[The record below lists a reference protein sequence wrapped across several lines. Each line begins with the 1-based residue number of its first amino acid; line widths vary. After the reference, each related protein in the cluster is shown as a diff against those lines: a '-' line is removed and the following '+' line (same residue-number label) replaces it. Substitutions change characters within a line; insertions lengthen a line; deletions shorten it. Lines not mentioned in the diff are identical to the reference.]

1 LSSFEAR
8 EEHKVKTMRI
18 ALASDHGG
26 FRLKKEIMVFLEQE
40 GIAFHDFGSFSEEAV
55 DYPDYALVV
64 AESIHRGDFERGIL
78 CCGTGIGMV
87 VAANKIPGV
96 RAALCHDCFSARM
109 AAEHNDANILTLG
122 QRVIGNGLAIEIVR
136 TWLKAEFQGGR
147 HARRVAKITVIEQKY
162 GKE

>member
-1 LSSFEAR
+1 
-8 EEHKVKTMRI
+8 MRV

-26 FRLKKEIMVFLEQE
+26 FRLKKEIMVFLQQE
-40 GIAFHDFGSFSEEAV
+40 GISCYDFGTFSEEAV
-55 DYPDYALVV
+55 DYPDYALKV
-64 AESIHRGDFERGIL
+64 AEVVRKGDFEQGIL

-87 VAANKIPGV
+87 IAANKITGI
-96 RAALCHDCFSARM
+96 RAALCHDSFSARM
-109 AAEHNDANILTLG
+109 AREHNDANILTLG

-147 HARRVAKITVIEQKY
+147 HARRVAKITAMEQKY

>member
-1 LSSFEAR
+1 MW
-8 EEHKVKTMRI
+8 V

-26 FRLKKEIMVFLEQE
+26 FRLKKEIIVFLRQE
-40 GIAFHDFGSFSEEAV
+40 GIAFHDLGPFSEEAV
-55 DYPDYALVV
+55 DYPDYALMV
-64 AESIHRGDFERGIL
+64 AEVVRKGDFEQGIL

-87 VAANKIPGV
+87 IAANKIPGV

-109 AAEHNDANILTLG
+109 AREHNDANILTLG

-147 HARRVAKITVIEQKY
+147 HARRVAKITAMEQKY

>member
-1 LSSFEAR
+1 
-8 EEHKVKTMRI
+8 MRV

-26 FRLKKEIMVFLEQE
+26 FRLKKEIIVFLRQE
-40 GIAFHDFGSFSEEAV
+40 GIAFHDLGPFSEEAV
-55 DYPDYALVV
+55 DYPDYALMV
-64 AESIHRGDFERGIL
+64 AEVVRKGDFEQGIL

-87 VAANKIPGV
+87 IAANKIPGV

-109 AAEHNDANILTLG
+109 AREHNDANILTLG

-147 HARRVAKITVIEQKY
+147 HARRVAKITAMEQKY

>member
-1 LSSFEAR
+1 
-8 EEHKVKTMRI
+8 MRV

-26 FRLKKEIMVFLEQE
+26 FRLKKEIIVFLRQE
-40 GIAFHDFGSFSEEAV
+40 GIAFHDLGPFSEEAV
-55 DYPDYALVV
+55 DYPDYALMV
-64 AESIHRGDFERGIL
+64 AEVVRKGDFEQGIL

-87 VAANKIPGV
+87 IAANKIPGV

-109 AAEHNDANILTLG
+109 AREHNDANILTLG

-136 TWLKAEFQGGR
+136 TWLKAKFQGGR
-147 HARRVAKITVIEQKY
+147 HARRVAKITAMEQKY

>member
-1 LSSFEAR
+1 
-8 EEHKVKTMRI
+8 MRV

-26 FRLKKEIMVFLEQE
+26 FRLKKEIIVFLEQE
-40 GIAFHDFGSFSEEAV
+40 GIAFHDLGPFSEEVV
-55 DYPDYALVV
+55 DYPDYALMV
-64 AESIHRGDFERGIL
+64 AEVVRKGDFEQGIL

-87 VAANKIPGV
+87 IAANKIPGV

-109 AAEHNDANILTLG
+109 AREHNDANILTLG

-136 TWLKAEFQGGR
+136 TWLKAKFQGGR
-147 HARRVAKITVIEQKY
+147 HARRVAKITAMEQKY

>member
-1 LSSFEAR
+1 
-8 EEHKVKTMRI
+8 MRV

-26 FRLKKEIMVFLEQE
+26 IHLKKEIIIFLEQE
-40 GIAFHDFGSFSEEAV
+40 GIAYHDFGAFSEEAV
-55 DYPDYALVV
+55 DYPDYALMV
-64 AESIHRGDFERGIL
+64 AEVIRKGDFEQGIL

-87 VAANKIPGV
+87 IAANKITGV

-109 AAEHNDANILTLG
+109 AREHNDANILTLG

-147 HARRVAKITVIEQKY
+147 HTLRIAKIYTIEQKY

>member
-1 LSSFEAR
+1 
-8 EEHKVKTMRI
+8 MRV

-26 FRLKKEIMVFLEQE
+26 YCLKKEIMVFLQQE
-40 GIAFHDFGSFSEEAV
+40 DIAFHDFGPFSEEAV
-55 DYPDYALVV
+55 DYPDYALMV
-64 AESIHRGDFERGIL
+64 AEVVRKGDFEQGIL

-87 VAANKIPGV
+87 IAANKIPGV

-109 AAEHNDANILTLG
+109 AREHNDANILTLG

-147 HARRVAKITVIEQKY
+147 HTRRVAKINAIEQKY